1 MSTASQYQG
10 SSLRVIAMVAKLAA
24 GTLRHEWIPSLCLAL
39 SLAAVLCPLL
49 LVIGLK
55 HGTVTTL
62 RNRLT
67 RNPANLELRPVTSDP
82 LDARS
87 LARLRTLPGV
97 SFVVPTTRVLGSAVT
112 LRAGAVSTGVDLM
125 PTGAGDPLLET
136 YGCAA
141 PQEGELVLSST
152 AAAKLGKL
160 QPGDRVMLDVTRF
173 KGTIEKV
180 STELRI
186 VGILPVEATVLTSG
200 YVPLLF
206 QEMVEQFKDGLAVS
220 RLGWPG
226 DLPLAMPEYD
236 GIIVLSKTVLPTQ
249 LVSRLCLETG
259 FSSARELRVGEQ
271 GDVSSLNQS
280 DLAVRLLCYNSNG
293 PQGTA
298 ALSAA
303 RDILRGQN
311 AIFYPW
317 SSPSKITLEYATQAG
332 KMTGSLSVTL
342 GAKAEET
349 WANSGAEPNLPV
361 VWVHTIQPEGET
373 LLETIWLDRTLR
385 LPVLLRHDAA
395 ISRPDD
401 FRASAALT
409 GVLRLLHTRV
419 LVWDAASRS
428 ILLGRRAHSGFRLY
442 AHSLE
447 EVEPVRLLLQQ
458 QGIECRSESSQI
470 ARIASLDR
478 DLSLVF
484 GLISLFGMGGA
495 CASLALSLYGAV
507 ERRRRDYGMLRTMGL
522 RRGWLLLLP
531 MLEAMTLA
539 TLAFALGLGS
549 FYGLAGLIN
558 RLFAEQS
565 AAGEEFCRLP
575 AIMLVYAYT
584 ATCVLAAIAS
594 LGAALRLTTVSPADA
609 IKSS

>member
-1 MSTASQYQG
+1 MSTASQHQG
-10 SSLRVIAMVAKLAA
+10 SSLRVMAVVAKLAA
-24 GTLRHEWIPSLCLAL
+24 ETLRHEWIPSLCLVL

-49 LVIGLK
+49 LVLGLK

-67 RNPANLELRPVTSDP
+67 RNPANLELRPVASDP
-82 LDARS
+82 LDAGS
-87 LARLRTLPGV
+87 LARLRAIPGV
-97 SFVVPTTRVLGSAVT
+97 SFVVPTTRVLGSAAT
-112 LRAGAVSTGVDLM
+112 LRFNTASTGVDLM
-125 PTGAGDPLLET
+125 PTGPGDPMLET

-141 PQEGELVLSST
+141 PQEGELVLSSA

-160 QPGDRVMLDVTRF
+160 QPGDCVMLDVTRF
-173 KGTIEKV
+173 KGRIEKA
-180 STELRI
+180 SAELRI
-186 VGILPVEATVLTSG
+186 VGILPVEATGLTSG
-200 YVPLLF
+200 YVPLPF

-220 RLGWPG
+220 KLGWPG

-236 GIIVLSKTVLPTQ
+236 GVIVLSKTTLQAQ
-249 LVSRLCLETG
+249 LVSQLCLETG
-259 FSSARELRVGEQ
+259 FSSARELRVGEH
-271 GDVSSLNQS
+271 GDVSSMDQS
-280 DLAVRLLCYNSNG
+280 DLAARLLCYNADG
-293 PQGTA
+293 PQVTA
-298 ALSAA
+298 AMSAA

-311 AIFYPW
+311 ALLYPW
-317 SSPSKITLEYATQAG
+317 SSPSKVTLESATPAR
-332 KMTGSLSVTL
+332 KMSGVLSVTL
-342 GAKAEET
+342 GAKGEET
-349 WANSGAEPNLPV
+349 WANRASEPNLPV
-361 VWVHTIQPEGET
+361 VWVHTTQPEGET
-373 LLETIWLDRTLR
+373 LLESTWLDRSLR

-395 ISRPDD
+395 ISRSDD

-409 GVLRLLHTRV
+409 GILRLLHTRV
-419 LVWDAASRS
+419 LVWDADSRS

-442 AHSLE
+442 ARSLE

-495 CASLALSLYGAV
+495 CSSLALSLYGAV

-539 TLAFALGLGS
+539 TLAFALGFSS
-549 FYGLAGLIN
+549 FYVLAGVIN

-565 AAGEEFCRLP
+565 TAVEAFCRLP
-575 AIMLVYAYT
+575 ALMLVYAYV

-594 LGAALRLTTVSPADA
+594 LGAALRLTTVSAADA

>member
-1 MSTASQYQG
+1 MA
-10 SSLRVIAMVAKLAA
+10 LVAKLAA

-49 LVIGLK
+49 LVLGLK
-55 HGTVTTL
+55 HGTVNTL

-67 RNPANLELRPVTSDP
+67 RNPANLELRPMASDP
-82 LDARS
+82 LDAES
-87 LARLRTLPGV
+87 LAWLRTLPGV
-97 SFVVPTTRVLGSAVT
+97 SFVVPTTRVLGSAAT
-112 LRAGAVSTGVDLM
+112 LSAGTASTGVDLM
-125 PTGAGDPLLET
+125 PTGAGDPMLKT
-136 YGCAA
+136 YGCAT

-152 AAAKLGKL
+152 AAAKLGNL
-160 QPGDRVMLDVTRF
+160 QPEDRVMLDVTRF
-173 KGTIEKV
+173 KGRIEKA

-186 VGILPVEATVLTSG
+186 VGILPVEATGLTSG
-200 YVPLLF
+200 YVPLPF
-206 QEMVEQFKDGLAVS
+206 QEMVEQFKDGLAVPS
-220 RLGWPG
+220 LGWQG

-236 GIIVLSKTVLPTQ
+236 GVIVLSKTTLPAQ

-259 FSSARELRVGEQ
+259 FSYARELRVGEQ
-271 GDVSSLNQS
+271 GDVSSMDQS
-280 DLAVRLLCYNSNG
+280 DLAGRILCYNADR
-293 PQGTA
+293 PQGATA
-298 ALSAA
+298 MSAA

-311 AIFYPW
+311 AVLYPW
-317 SSPSKITLEYATQAG
+317 SRPCKITLESATPAG
-332 KMTGSLSVTL
+332 KMSGSLSVTL
-342 GAKAEET
+342 GPKSEET
-349 WANSGAEPNLPV
+349 WANRGAESNLPV
-361 VWVHTIQPEGET
+361 VWVHITQPEGET
-373 LLETIWLDRTLR
+373 LLEASWLDRTLR
-385 LPVLLRHDAA
+385 LPVLLRHDTA

-409 GVLRLLHTRV
+409 GVLRLLRTRV

-442 AHSLE
+442 ARNLE
-447 EVEPVRLLLQQ
+447 EVEPVRLLLQEK
-458 QGIECRSESSQI
+458 GIECRSESSQI
-470 ARIASLDR
+470 ARIASLDS

-507 ERRRRDYGMLRTMGL
+507 ERRRRDYGVLRTMGL

-549 FYGLAGLIN
+549 FYVLAGVIN

-565 AAGEEFCRLP
+565 TAGEAFCRLP
-575 AIMLVYAYT
+575 GLMLVYAYA